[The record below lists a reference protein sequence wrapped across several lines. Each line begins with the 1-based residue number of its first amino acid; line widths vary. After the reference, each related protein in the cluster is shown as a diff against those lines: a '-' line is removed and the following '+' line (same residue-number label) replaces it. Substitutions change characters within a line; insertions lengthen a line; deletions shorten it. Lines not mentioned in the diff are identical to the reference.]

1 MSGGGWTQCRT
12 IEFSL
17 LIFRLYFW
25 KNAVSV
31 YNIETITLVKISVLV
46 YIKEILSMI
55 YQTKIRLPITSCYFA
70 KSGVWVFFVIHW
82 RLMHGICVQKPFTGN
97 SHWISSPI
105 DPFFHSVG
113 SRDLSLGVREF
124 DPSSN
129 TGRVMVPS
137 YSTLQLLFI
146 DGVKCLYRA
155 YHSQV

>member
-1 MSGGGWTQCRT
+1 MCG
-12 IEFSL
+12 
-17 LIFRLYFW
+17 
-25 KNAVSV
+25 
-31 YNIETITLVKISVLV
+31 
-46 YIKEILSMI
+46 
-55 YQTKIRLPITSCYFA
+55 
-70 KSGVWVFFVIHW
+70 VFFVIHW

-155 YHSQV
+155 YHYFGLGDLNSDSGVWKGCWMIQKVSARFLCRRRFLSWSFPLRSFLLFFLR